1 MAEAGVRAFG
11 AAMGRLAIGRM
22 LMQKVELDR
31 FQTSGI
37 LGAGAD
43 YEVRA
48 AVDQETGKQVVLKRP
63 VPQMI
68 SRGMHTSTEAR
79 TDRTLQVLEQ
89 MGQTTDHVVPIVG
102 YTERGV
108 HDQFYGD
115 SLGQEYRVIV
125 EERARGIPLMVGDMR
140 ARITG
145 VPIGVGQ
152 NLFALHP
159 LVRPP
164 DRAPFA
170 IHQQLLDLEESFI
183 QGGYILLDLRPQN
196 LFYQPSTGHI
206 TVVDC
211 GDLVSVGDGPDRRGR
226 PPRDVHDFCLEVL
239 KFYATPKTPPQDAA
253 AYRDPHGQRPVVD
266 FLQELDEMDADFS
279 GTDEPVRS
287 AALDMI
293 ARIRDRAYTDFDSF
307 RQDLNSYLAAVGERD
322 QALAGLDQLRLAW
335 GEALNW
341 LREDHWNKYLFDAE
355 VDLAAFD
362 L

>member
-1 MAEAGVRAFG
+1 
-11 AAMGRLAIGRM
+11 
-22 LMQKVELDR
+22 MQKVELDR

-37 LGAGAD
+37 LGSGAD

-68 SRGMHTSTEAR
+68 SRGMHISTEER

-89 MGQTTDHVVPIVG
+89 MGDATENIIPIVG
-102 YTERGV
+102 YTERGN
-108 HDQFYGD
+108 HNTFYGD
-115 SLGQEYRVIV
+115 SLGQEYTVIV
-125 EERARGIPLMVGDMR
+125 EERAKGIPLMVGDMR

-145 VPIGVGQ
+145 VPVGVGQ

-164 DRAPFA
+164 DSAQFPV
-170 IHQQLLDLEESFI
+170 QEQLLKIEESFI
-183 QGGYILLDLRPQN
+183 KGGYILLDLRPQN
-196 LFYQPSTGHI
+196 LFYQPATGLI

-211 GDLVSVGDGPDRRGR
+211 GDLVSMDSEPDRRGR
-226 PPRDVHDFCLEVL
+226 PPKDIHDFCLEVL
-239 KFYATPKTPPQDAA
+239 KFYATPNTPPPEAA

-266 FLQELDEMDADFS
+266 FLQELDEMGATFGD
-279 GTDEPVRS
+279 TDEPVRS

-293 ARIRDRAYTDFDSF
+293 ARIRDRSYTNIEGF
-307 RQDLNSYLAAVGERD
+307 RQDLNAYLAAVGERD
-322 QALAGLDQLRLAW
+322 DRLDDSGQLRTIW

-341 LREDHWNKYLFDAE
+341 LREDHWNKYLFDADVE
-355 VDLAAFD
+355 LAAFD
-362 L
+362 I

>member
-1 MAEAGVRAFG
+1 ME
-11 AAMGRLAIGRM
+11 
-22 LMQKVELDR
+22 KVELER

-37 LGAGAD
+37 LGSGAD

-48 AVDQETGKQVVLKRP
+48 AVDLETGKQVVLKRP

-68 SRGMHTSTEAR
+68 SRGMHVSTEAR

-89 MGQTTDHVVPIVG
+89 MGEANDNIVPIVG
-102 YTERGV
+102 YTERGI
-108 HDQFYGD
+108 HDAFYGD
-115 SLGQEYRVIV
+115 SLGQEYTVIV
-125 EERARGIPLMVGDMR
+125 EERAQGIPLMVGDMR

-159 LVRPP
+159 LIRPP
-164 DRAPFA
+164 NCDQFA
-170 IHQQLLDLEESFI
+170 IHEQLLTVEESFI
-183 QGGYILLDLRPQN
+183 KGGYILLDLRPQN

-206 TVVDC
+206 TIVDC
-211 GDLVSVGDGPDRRGR
+211 GDLVPVDGEPDRRGR

-239 KFYATPKTPPQDAA
+239 KFYATPNTPPKDAA
-253 AYRDPHGQRPVVD
+253 AYRDPQGQRPVVD
-266 FLQELDEMDADFS
+266 FLQELDEMGVAYGD
-279 GTDEPVRS
+279 TDDTVKG

-293 ARIRDRAYTDFDSF
+293 RRIRDRSYTGLDGFCK
-307 RQDLNSYLAAVGERD
+307 DLNAYLAAVGERD
-322 QALAGLDQLRLAW
+322 DNSDDVDQQRIAW
-335 GEALNW
+335 REALEW

-355 VDLAAFD
+355 ADLAAFA

>member
-1 MAEAGVRAFG
+1 MGLVAFG
-11 AAMGRLAIGRM
+11 HM
-22 LMQKVELDR
+22 LMQKVDLDR

-37 LGAGAD
+37 LGTGAD

-89 MGQTTDHVVPIVG
+89 MGQADNLVAIVG

-115 SLGQEYRVIV
+115 SLGREYRVIV

-159 LVRPP
+159 LLRPP

-170 IHQQLLDLEESFI
+170 IHEQLLALEESFI
-183 QGGYILLDLRPQN
+183 KGGYFLLDLRPQN

-211 GDLVSVGDGPDRRGR
+211 GELVSGDGEPDRRGR

-253 AYRDPHGQRPVVD
+253 GYRDPHGQRPVVD
-266 FLQELDEMDADFS
+266 FLQELDEMGAAFGD
-279 GTDEPVRS
+279 TDEPVRS

-293 ARIRDRAYTDFDSF
+293 ARIRDRSYSDIDGF
-307 RQDLNSYLAAVGERD
+307 RQDLNTYLAEVGERD
-322 QALAGLDQLRLAW
+322 ENLGRMDQLRQAW

-355 VDLAAFD
+355 TDLAVFD